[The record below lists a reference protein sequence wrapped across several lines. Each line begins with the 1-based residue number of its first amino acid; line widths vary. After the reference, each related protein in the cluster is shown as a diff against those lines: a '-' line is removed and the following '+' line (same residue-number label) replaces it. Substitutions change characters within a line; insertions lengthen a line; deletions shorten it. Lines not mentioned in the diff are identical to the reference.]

1 MRDKHLLATGL
12 CKMVWYV
19 LGPGLWC
26 VNLVQRNLQYS
37 VISLP
42 KINRTPVENWC
53 ALVELKLFPMAVL
66 DQVQINNNLKLTG
79 L

>member
-12 CKMVWYV
+12 CKMVWCV
-19 LGPGLWC
+19 LGPGFWC
-26 VNLVQRNLQYS
+26 VNLVQRSLQHS

-42 KINRTPVENWC
+42 KTYRIPVANWF

-66 DQVQINNNLKLTG
+66 DQVQINNKLKLTG